1 LSLPESAVEFLTGL
15 ETRLR
20 SMSPRKRVVFPEGS
34 DPRIVVAAERL
45 ARNGL
50 VNSVLLTDGPACP
63 VEGVTC
69 IGPKTS
75 PDLARY
81 AALYHQKRRH
91 RGVTEKSARET
102 AAKPLYFA
110 ALMVAA
116 GDADGSVG
124 GASNSTAETVRA
136 ALHAVGPAP
145 GAHTVSSF
153 FVMALRDRSLGCKGL
168 LVATDCA
175 VVVHPSEAERTD
187 IARVTTATARTF
199 LQCEASVAMLPEQL
213 DKLATANTIIFP
225 NLNAANIGYK
235 LLEWLGGAAAFGP
248 MLQGLAKPAN
258 DLSRACTVD
267 DVYSV
272 ALFTALQAHSPAA
285 T

>member
-1 LSLPESAVEFLTGL
+1 MSLPDSAVEFLSGL
-15 ETRLR
+15 ESRLR

-34 DPRIVVAAERL
+34 DPRILAAAERL

-50 VNSVLLTDGPACP
+50 LNSVLLTDGPACP
-63 VEGVTC
+63 VAGVTC
-69 IGPKTS
+69 IDPKTS

-81 AALYHQKRRH
+81 ATLYYQKRRH
-91 RGVTEKSARET
+91 RGATEKSARET

-136 ALHAVGPAP
+136 ALHSVGPAP

-153 FVMALRDRSLGCKGL
+153 FVMALRDRSLGCNGL

-175 VVVHPSEAERTD
+175 VVVQPSEAERAD

-213 DKLATANTIIFP
+213 HKLATANTIIFP

-235 LLEWLGGAAAFGP
+235 LVEWLGGAAAFGP

-272 ALFTALQAHSPAA
+272 ALFTALQAHSSAA